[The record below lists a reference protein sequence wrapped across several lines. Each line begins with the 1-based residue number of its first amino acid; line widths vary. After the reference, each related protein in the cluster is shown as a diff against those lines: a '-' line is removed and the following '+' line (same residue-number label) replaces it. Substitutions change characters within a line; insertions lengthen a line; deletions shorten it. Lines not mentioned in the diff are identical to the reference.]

1 MDQTAGS
8 DAVPAPIRALIA
20 RELAPLAQRIDSE
33 GLYPEAFLRELGAAG
48 GFGAAVPRESGG
60 FGLGLADQI
69 TITTAVGAA
78 CGSTAF
84 LAWCQSVSAWYL
96 LHTPNAAAR
105 DRHLALVAR
114 GELLSG
120 SGMSNAVKH
129 LAGIEK
135 IHLRAR
141 QDGDGYRVDGVLPW
155 VSNLGE
161 DHLLIAAA
169 AVEDGGY
176 VMFASRCDAPGLSL
190 HPCPEFSGMEGTRT
204 LNPRFNDVRIDP
216 AGVLAH
222 PRQFAEY
229 LARIKPGFVLGQAG
243 MGLGVAESCIA
254 SIHRFNTTHS
264 ETNGY
269 LHDQEPP
276 LRERLD
282 ALAARTA
289 ALAVRVDAGERV
301 LLDVLRARAEASE
314 LALRAA
320 NAAVLHA
327 GARGYLARSPVQRR
341 LREAVFVSIVT
352 PALKHLRKEIHD
364 IEAALPQAQAA

>member
-1 MDQTAGS
+1 MDQMAGS

-20 RELAPLAQRIDSE
+20 RELAPLAQRIDRE
-33 GLYPEAFLRELGAAG
+33 GLYPEAFLRELGGAG

-60 FGLGLADQI
+60 LGLGLADQI
-69 TITTAVGAA
+69 AVTAAVGAT

-84 LAWCQSVSAWYL
+84 MVWCQSVSAWYL

-105 DRHLALVAR
+105 DRNLASVAR

-141 QDGDGYRVDGVLPW
+141 HDGDGYRVDGVLPW

-176 VMFASRCDAPGLSL
+176 VMFAIRCDAPGLSL
-190 HPCPEFSGMEGTRT
+190 HPCPGFSGMEGTRT
-204 LNPRFNDVRIDP
+204 LNPRFRDARVDP
-216 AGVLAH
+216 VGVLAH
-222 PRQFAEY
+222 PWQFADY
-229 LARIKPGFVLGQAG
+229 LARIKPGFVLGQAA
-243 MGLGVAESCIA
+243 MGLGVAEGCIA
-254 SIHRFNTTHS
+254 SIRQFNTTHS
-264 ETNGY
+264 ETNDY
-269 LHDQEPP
+269 LHDQEAP

-289 ALAVRVDAGERV
+289 ALAARVDAGERV
-301 LLDVLRARAEASE
+301 LLDVLHARAEASE

-341 LREAVFVSIVT
+341 LREAVFVTIVT

-364 IEAALPQAQAA
+364 IEAALPRAQAA